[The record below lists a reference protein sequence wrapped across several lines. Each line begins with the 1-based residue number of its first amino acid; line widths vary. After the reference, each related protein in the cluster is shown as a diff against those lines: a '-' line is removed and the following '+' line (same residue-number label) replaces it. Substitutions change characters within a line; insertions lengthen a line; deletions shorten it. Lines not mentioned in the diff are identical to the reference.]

1 MIIFTA
7 TIIRIS
13 EKGLPKAPADSR
25 WESKVKL
32 SLYTSMAVMVVTG
45 NEARSSVP
53 GQQRKSGS
61 APQSGGRV

>member
-1 MIIFTA
+1 MVPEA
-7 TIIRIS
+7 
-13 EKGLPKAPADSR
+13 LADSR
-25 WESKVKL
+25 WELKVKL

-53 GQQRKSGS
+53 GQQRKSVS